1 MPQSHV
7 LALVKCSLQKIAL
20 STNSLTMP
28 NSALSTNSTMPGQR
42 TRTLPGAQ
50 LLYPKAEASPWRPFS
65 PALHPPPLLETPVSS
80 CRGSGLGG
88 TEDQHREEEGPIQ
101 KHATWMG
108 KHQGNRA
115 ETKSKPLHTQAGSG
129 PQSRGKQ
136 ASSSRPLL
144 VAPGPQGPHPSPFP
158 LLLYSGRCW
167 NPLPR

>member
-1 MPQSHV
+1 MPQSHM
-7 LALVKCSLQKIAL
+7 LALKCRLQKIAL

-28 NSALSTNSTMPGQR
+28 NLALSTNSTMPGQS
-42 TRTLPGAQ
+42 TGTLPGLSCSTQ
-50 LLYPKAEASPWRPFS
+50 RQKHHPGGPF
-65 PALHPPPLLETPVSS
+65 PPLCTPHPCWKPL
-80 CRGSGLGG
+80 CRPAGDLAEGELRTS
-88 TEDQHREEEGPIQ
+88 TERKRVPFRSMPRGWESTG
-101 KHATWMG
+101 
-108 KHQGNRA
+108 GNRA

-144 VAPGPQGPHPSPFP
+144 VAPGPPPQPLP